1 MKYAKE
7 LDKLPPAD
15 QRMCI
20 SYRKWKKVKDP
31 GRYWKWRLYLDFMM
45 RPTCHMDTNMKTLY
59 KICKRFEK
67 RFGISDAR
75 DFFTRVSK
83 RFYPDTLIQTKSL
96 SHIST

>member
-7 LDKLPPAD
+7 LDKLPLSD
-15 QRMCI
+15 RVRCV

-31 GRYWKWRLYLDFMM
+31 GRFWKWRLFLEFMST
-45 RPTCHMDTNMKTLY
+45 PTSLMDTNMKTLY

-67 RFGISDAR
+67 RFGLTDAR

-83 RFYPDTLIQTKSL
+83 RFYPETLHCVQQ
-96 SHIST
+96 